1 METLSVVLFVWA
13 EASLGMKILAV
24 LATIAF
30 FILLFMV
37 GFKAINKTTGRME
50 WVDGLFSDLGCLPK
64 LIIIIVC
71 IAIILLFL
79 QLDGNYVFWR
89 P

>member
-1 METLSVVLFVWA
+1 METLELIF
-13 EASLGMKILAV
+13 GILAC
-24 LATIAF
+24 IAF
-30 FILLFMV
+30 FVLLFMV

-71 IAIILLFL
+71 IAIILIYL
-79 QLDGNYVFWR
+79 QLAGNYVFW
-89 P
+89 